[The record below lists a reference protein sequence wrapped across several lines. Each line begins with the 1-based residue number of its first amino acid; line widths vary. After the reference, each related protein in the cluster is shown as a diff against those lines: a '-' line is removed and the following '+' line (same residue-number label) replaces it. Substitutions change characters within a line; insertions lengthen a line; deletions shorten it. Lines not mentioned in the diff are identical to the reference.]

1 MASRNLATSLRCRK
15 RPHPMAH
22 YDRLP
27 AELRLWLAGAA
38 LPWSPHSALRLW
50 KRLDREC
57 RGDPAAMRQRLD
69 QAEARMLARDTPRI
83 WGMGYPRAE
92 AATGR
97 RA

>member
-1 MASRNLATSLRCRK
+1 MARRNLATGLRRRK

-38 LPWSPHSALRLW
+38 LPWSPVSALKLW
-50 KRLDREC
+50 KRFERGC
-57 RGDPAAMRQRLD
+57 RGDTVVMRRRMD
-69 QAEARMLARDTPRI
+69 QTEARMLARDTPRI
-83 WGMGYPRAE
+83 WGLGYPRIE

>member
-1 MASRNLATSLRCRK
+1 MASRNLVTSLRRRA

-50 KRLDREC
+50 MRLDREC
-57 RGDPAAMRQRLD
+57 GGDTIAMRQRLD
-69 QAEARMLARDTPRI
+69 EAEARMLARDTPRI
-83 WGMGYPRAE
+83 WGMGYPRVE